1 MSSNQRAELLRIND
15 CIKEIL
21 LCHMPGPGSCDSP
34 IPGLVLCKL
43 EACHLTTTCL
53 GKPSASIIVQG
64 EKIAML
70 GDRELHYGEGQCLV
84 TGIDMP
90 NAFRVLQASHEHPFL
105 AMSLELDRSLTGQ
118 MVKELHDA
126 TPPVPCPDSG
136 VSLGTSSPELLDAFL
151 RLARLLD
158 TPERIP
164 ILASLIIRE
173 IHYLLLIGPQGAG
186 LRQLNTHGTQAHSI
200 ARATDWLRENYR
212 KPLLVSHLARQ
223 VNMGTSTFHR
233 HFKAVTGMSP
243 LQYHK
248 RLRLYEAQ
256 RLMLAGEMDA
266 GSAGLAVGY
275 ESTAQFNREYKRL
288 FGEPPLRDLKRMRH
302 HDALLSEKTH

>member
-1 MSSNQRAELLRIND
+1 MSSTPHAELLRIND
-15 CIKEIL
+15 RIKEIL
-21 LCHMPGPGSCDSP
+21 LDHMPCPGTYDST
-34 IPGLVLCKL
+34 ITGLTLCRL
-43 EACHLTTTCL
+43 DACHLTTTCL

-70 GDRELHYGEGQCLV
+70 GDQEIHYGEGQCLV
-84 TGIDMP
+84 TGVDMP

-118 MVKELHDA
+118 VVKELRD
-126 TPPVPCPDSG
+126 TLPPMSCPDSG
-136 VSLGTSSPELLDAFL
+136 VSLGTSSPDLLDAFL

-164 ILASLIIRE
+164 ILAPLLTRE

-186 LRQLNTHGTQAHSI
+186 LRQLNTHGSQAHSI

-212 KPLLVSHLARQ
+212 KPLLVSELARQ

-288 FGEPPLRDLKRMRH
+288 FGEPPLRDLKRMRRH
-302 HDALLSEKTH
+302 NAFLPENSR